1 MRNIIFGLF
10 FISLFSCEKTNSLQ
24 KYDRLG
30 EALGTTY
37 SIQFYSENELE
48 FDRAL
53 DSIFEVVNASM
64 STYISNSDISR
75 INRGD
80 SSVVV
85 DQNFR
90 NVFKA
95 SEDIYK
101 KSDGFFDPTVGSLVN
116 AYGFGPG
123 NQLKQ
128 LDSVH
133 LDSVKRLVGFD
144 KVTLTAENTIK
155 KENPDVYLDFNAIA
169 KGYTIDLIAEYL
181 ESKSVINYLVELG
194 GELRANGENIDKQK
208 SWAVGIDDP
217 LQQEGERVL
226 QAAITLDNRAMATSG
241 NYRKHREDSITGQK
255 YVHTINAKTG
265 KAEKSNLLSA
275 SVLAKTCMYADGY
288 ATTFMAMG
296 LERSKQLL
304 EELDEVEAYL
314 MYSDE
319 SGNLQIYATP
329 GFQETLLE

>member
-10 FISLFSCEKTNSLQ
+10 FISLLSCEKTNSLQ

-48 FDRAL
+48 FDKAL

-181 ESKSVINYLVELG
+181 ESRSVINYLVELG

-217 LQQEGERVL
+217 LQQEGEREL

-265 KAEKSNLLSA
+265 KAERSNLLSA

-304 EELDEVEAYL
+304 EDLDEVEAYL